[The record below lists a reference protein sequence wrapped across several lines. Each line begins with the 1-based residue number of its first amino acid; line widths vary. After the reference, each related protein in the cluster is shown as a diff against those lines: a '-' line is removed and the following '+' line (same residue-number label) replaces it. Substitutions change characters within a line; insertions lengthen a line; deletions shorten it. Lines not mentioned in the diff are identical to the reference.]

1 MMGFYE
7 LTMALFSAVI
17 ADRRH
22 VAPRLSLT
30 NVAALNYL
38 LRSKILVS
46 EDRQLRAIHLILD
59 FKPIPRTFQD
69 IGHAIRIGDPRIN
82 RIDVSRPYFLA
93 QDDLPPVKLPIHQ
106 IPPPLIISLQQVPL
120 EAPVAAEEELHPLS
134 YP

>member
-1 MMGFYE
+1 MGFYE

>member
-1 MMGFYE
+1 MMGFHE
-7 LTMALFSAVI
+7 LTMAIFLAVI
-17 ADRRH
+17 VDRRH
-22 VAPRLSLT
+22 IAPRLSFT
-30 NVAALNYL
+30 NIVALNYL
-38 LRSKILVS
+38 LRLEIFVS

-93 QDDLPPVKLPIHQ
+93 QDDLPPIKLPIHQ

>member
-93 QDDLPPVKLPIHQ
+93 QDDLPPIKLPIHQ

>member
-7 LTMALFSAVI
+7 LTMAFFSAVI

-106 IPPPLIISLQQVPL
+106 IPPPLIIPLQQVPL
-120 EAPVAAEEELHPLS
+120 EALVAAEEELHPLG

>member
-1 MMGFYE
+1 MGCHE

-17 ADRRH
+17 AGRRH

-93 QDDLPPVKLPIHQ
+93 QDDLPPIKLPIHQ

>member
-7 LTMALFSAVI
+7 LTMALFSAII

-93 QDDLPPVKLPIHQ
+93 QDDLPPIKLPIHQ